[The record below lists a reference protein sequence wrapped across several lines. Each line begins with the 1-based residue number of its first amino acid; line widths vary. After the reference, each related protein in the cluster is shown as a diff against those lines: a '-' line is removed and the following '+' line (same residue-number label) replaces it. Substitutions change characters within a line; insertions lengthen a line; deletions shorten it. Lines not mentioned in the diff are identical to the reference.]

1 MKPDYKEKIFEYC
14 AFFLTIT
21 VFFAFFIDTLSYGR
35 TYDDDALLNKF
46 TRAPGDAK
54 LLSSFLY
61 AKFHF
66 YPIYFLTHELDNFIT
81 YLLNYFNFNVF
92 NTQIAKFTNSFLH
105 LSNSFLIYYFLK
117 IIFKINFDLKKNI
130 LLYFS
135 TLSFLFH
142 PITSQVIFNITTRNE
157 SLALFFG
164 LLTFIY
170 SLNHFNHENY
180 KNYFFISILF
190 FFSLCSKLMT
200 IFFIGLIPVTIFL
213 LNFHSMNLRK
223 NIVKNFKIF
232 FTLVISLVIYYYLRN
247 IFTEKNE
254 LFFYNNLYDISF
266 YFFTTIKFYLIGLF
280 FPYEHIYVYAN
291 NYDLKFSI
299 LLFILFL
306 MIFMY
311 SIHLFYK
318 NKDPYILIAFI
329 WICASLSLPV
339 LFGLIEKGFPLISNL
354 AERYQYS
361 SVVSLT
367 IIISWIFLNNLSLK
381 KIYRSVFCGTL
392 FIGIIFFSIFI
403 LKDRSYVYLDNNVF
417 MSEIDEKSPRNVHR
431 YAFTNNIKQ
440 SIISNDEKKY
450 LFNLYQLY
458 SLEPYH
464 DDSILEF
471 LRYQIL
477 LKNKNG
483 INYFE
488 NKYKDNFKDSAQK
501 IFKLAKFYYFF
512 EEYEKSQNT
521 IEDIFEKYNKLIE
534 EKSRD
539 NIEIIPQ
546 NPSVDDLYFELG
558 KIEFSLENYPEA
570 LNNFKEAYLYNP
582 YHATALYNS
591 AITLKKLGLFKEA
604 TKAFEDSIKINPFLR
619 EHTKNKLINNIE

>member
-14 AFFLTIT
+14 AFFIAFA
-21 VFFAFFIDTLSYGR
+21 VFFSLFVDTLNYSR

-81 YLLNYFNFNVF
+81 YLLNYLNFNVF
-92 NTQIAKFTNSFLH
+92 NTQIAKFTNLFLH
-105 LSNSFLIYYFLK
+105 VSNSFLIYYFLK

-130 LLYFS
+130 ILYFS
-135 TLSFLFH
+135 TLFFLFH
-142 PITSQVIFNITTRNE
+142 PITSQIIFNITTRNE

-200 IFFIGLIPVTIFL
+200 VFFIGLIPVTIFL

-223 NIVKNFKIF
+223 NIVKNCKILI
-232 FTLVISLVIYYYLRN
+232 TLLISFIIYYYLRN

-318 NKDPYILIAFI
+318 KKDPYILIAFV

-361 SVVSLT
+361 SIVSLA
-367 IIISWIFLNNLSLK
+367 IIISWIFLNNFSLK
-381 KIYRSVFCGTL
+381 KIYRSVFCITL

-458 SLEPYH
+458 GLEPYH
-464 DDSILEF
+464 EDSILEF
-471 LRYQIL
+471 LRFQIL

-483 INYFE
+483 IIYFE
-488 NKYKDNFKDSAQK
+488 NKYKDSFKDSAQK
-501 IFKLAKFYYFF
+501 IFKLSRFYYFF
-512 EEYEKSQNT
+512 GEYEKSEKA

-534 EKSRD
+534 EKSRN
-539 NIEIIPQ
+539 NIEIIPK
-546 NPSVDDLYFELG
+546 NPSIDDLYFELG
-558 KIEFSLENYPEA
+558 KIKFSLENYQQA
-570 LNNFKEAYLYNP
+570 LDNFKEAYLYNP

-591 AITLKKLGLFKEA
+591 AVTLKKLGLYDEA
-604 TKAFEDSIKINPFLR
+604 TNTFEEAIKINPFLR
-619 EHTKNKLINNIE
+619 ENTKNKLIKNIE